1 MNNTY
6 DLVITF
12 IIVLLIIYNVII
24 IPKLNETE
32 LEWFKNIYIRNIIIM
47 GIVISGYYTPL
58 LSLILSISFVLTH
71 DRLNKIM
78 NK

>member
-24 IPKLNETE
+24 IPKLNEKE
-32 LEWFKNIYIRNIIIM
+32 IEWFKNIYIRNIIIIS
-47 GIVISGYYTPL
+47 IVVGGYYNPL

>member
-6 DLVITF
+6 ALVFTF
-12 IIVLLIIYNVII
+12 IIILLIIYNVII

-32 LEWFKNIYIRNIIIM
+32 IEWFKNIYIRNIIIM
-47 GIVISGYYTPL
+47 FIVVSGYYIPL
-58 LSLILSISFVLTH
+58 LALILSISFVLTH

>member
-6 DLVITF
+6 ALFFTF
-12 IIVLLIIYNVII
+12 IIILLIIYIIII

-32 LEWFKNIYIRNIIIM
+32 IEWFKNIYIRNIIIM
-47 GIVISGYYTPL
+47 FIVVSGYYIPL
-58 LSLILSISFVLTH
+58 LALILSISFVLTH